1 MSHAPDITE
10 EFGGDVGTPL
20 TPPISVPPL
29 APASLKWDCEIGG
42 LPFLFATSDQNPY
55 RRETADFRRQRV
67 DTERNPGEQSLDSG
81 YWIRSQASWHYGS
94 GLSSAEPLEVSEQE
108 AQFRYHAGGGVDP
121 WTPSQLSLLNDTESW
136 WPSGGSSQF
145 LIGVNTGVLHADATT
160 VTYISNGGASAN
172 VSWGASAGSIT
183 SLASDGES
191 YYVANA
197 TGIYKGLLPSG
208 SATLAWNTGATT
220 VARWVKSR
228 LFGSVGPSLYEFV
241 GASAPTLPSAL
252 YTHPLTGWTWTDFAE
267 GPTAIYASGYAGDT
281 SFIYKVDATSSASAV
296 TLSQPVVVAE
306 LPRGELVKSLYAYLG
321 SYLVVGTSAGVRIA
335 AIDSTYYGGGSLTLG
350 PLVVE
355 TADGST
361 DAVASGGFVYAT
373 VGTKGEVGDR
383 TKRAGLW
390 RIDLATNLNNQPLQ
404 FASAA
409 DVVAPSGTTGA
420 ATQVTVAGGR
430 IYFVVAGQGVFRIAD
445 TYVTEGWLET
455 GRIRL
460 GTLEAKAWRD
470 MRLTGEPDMTGTV
483 TGFASLADAS
493 QPSNWT
499 QTAQI
504 NGTNYD
510 VQGSLGSV
518 APNRQGTLYVAFRL
532 STDDTDSTPIFT
544 GYQVRAVPAPQRS
557 ELISVPVLLFDQET
571 DRKGQRHGQP
581 NSGRAWERWSQLK
594 LLEERASTVVWK
606 DHTTG
611 ERAEAYIERC
621 SFSRVAPPSNA
632 FSGAGGVATVLLRLV

>member
-1 MSHAPDITE
+1 M
-10 EFGGDVGTPL
+10 
-20 TPPISVPPL
+20 
-29 APASLKWDCEIGG
+29 
-42 LPFLFATSDQNPY
+42 
-55 RRETADFRRQRV
+55 
-67 DTERNPGEQSLDSG
+67 
-81 YWIRSQASWHYGS
+81 
-94 GLSSAEPLEVSEQE
+94 
-108 AQFRYHAGGGVDP
+108 
-121 WTPSQLSLLNDTESW
+121 
-136 WPSGGSSQF
+136 
-145 LIGVNTGVLHADATT
+145 
-160 VTYISNGGASAN
+160 
-172 VSWGASAGSIT
+172 
-183 SLASDGES
+183 
-191 YYVANA
+191 
-197 TGIYKGLLPSG
+197 
-208 SATLAWNTGATT
+208 
-220 VARWVKSR
+220 
-228 LFGSVGPSLYEFV
+228 
-241 GASAPTLPSAL
+241 GASAPLPAAL

-267 GPTAIYASGYAGDT
+267 GPTAIYASGMPGT

-306 LPRGELVKSLYAYLG
+306 PAARRAGQEPVRLPGLLSRRGYQCRCSYRCDRLHLLRWWLAHARSSSSWKPRREHG
-321 SYLVVGTSAGVRIA
+321 SGC
-335 AIDSTYYGGGSLTLG
+335 
-350 PLVVE
+350 
-355 TADGST
+355 
-361 DAVASGGFVYAT
+361 SGGFAHAT

-483 TGFASLADAS
+483 TGFASLSDAS
-493 QPSNWT
+493 QPGNWT

-518 APNRQGTLYVAFRL
+518 APNRQELLYVAFRL

-557 ELISVPVLLFDQET
+557 
-571 DRKGQRHGQP
+571 
-581 NSGRAWERWSQLK
+581 N
-594 LLEERASTVVWK
+594 
-606 DHTTG
+606 
-611 ERAEAYIERC
+611 
-621 SFSRVAPPSNA
+621 
-632 FSGAGGVATVLLRLV
+632 